1 MKPTTNQLPLFAK
14 PAPKAADAHERVEF
28 CTRCGREIMA
38 QRYVGGRVVTDYRS
52 RTGECFA
59 CAFPAITS
67 VRDNHQ
73 EPQ

>member
-1 MKPTTNQLPLFAK
+1 MKPTNNQLPLFAK
-14 PAPKAADAHERVEF
+14 PAAKAAGAQERIVF

-38 QRYVGGRVVTDYRS
+38 QRYVGGKVVTDYRS

-67 VRDNHQ
+67 GRNNHQ